1 LRAKTRC
8 PDHTLKPQIYDYVPK
23 LTPSLSR
30 YVVVVDVVAPFEK
43 LLTPRSI
50 RHHGPI
56 IDLHLGPAL
65 VHRLTAVVVNLAS
78 VDTLLPR
85 SAFLPV
91 EAAVAR

>member
-1 LRAKTRC
+1 ML
-8 PDHTLKPQIYDYVPK
+8 VN
-23 LTPSLSR
+23 
-30 YVVVVDVVAPFEK
+30 
-43 LLTPRSI
+43 
-50 RHHGPI
+50 

-78 VDTLLPR
+78 VGTLLPR